1 MSAGEGALVNLI
13 RQLLVYSVIFLLG
26 LALFGLIA
34 QIGIA
39 VGLATDTARWLGFGG
54 LAVCVLAIVIVRT
67 RRRNAPPG
75 EIQ

>member
-1 MSAGEGALVNLI
+1 VNLV

-54 LAVCVLAIVIVRT
+54 LAVCVLALVTVRMVLA
-67 RRRNAPPG
+67 RRRNAPPDG
-75 EIQ
+75 IQ

>member
-1 MSAGEGALVNLI
+1 MNLV

-26 LALFGLIA
+26 LALFGVIA
-34 QIGIA
+34 EIGIA
-39 VGLATDTARWLGFGG
+39 AGLSTSTARWLGFAG
-54 LAVCVLAIVIVRT
+54 LATCVVALVIVRA

>member
-1 MSAGEGALVNLI
+1 VNFV
-13 RQLLVYSVIFLLG
+13 RQLLVYAVIFLLG

-34 QIGIA
+34 QMGIA

-54 LAVCVLAIVIVRT
+54 LALCVLAIVFLRT

-75 EIQ
+75 GL